1 MFSLTKIICL
11 SFFSFSYGI
20 AAIAQDTLSLL
31 PKTKRTDLLL
41 SIYKNDTLVFYKP
54 RFFNSMGHVPHNIY
68 KITLSPFKK
77 NNWIGFS
84 VVALSSALLIATD
97 EDLLHFVR
105 STSDKISLH
114 PETNYKILFK
124 VGDTKILKM
133 PKNINSALYQIGE
146 GGSSLLCAGG
156 LWVYGK
162 INKDLRA
169 LNTANDLAETF
180 VTMGLTTQVIKRLTG
195 RESPFVATTAG
206 GQWRPFPAIST
217 YQNHTPSYDAFPS
230 GHLATLMATVTV
242 ISSNYPEKKWIK
254 PVGYTIMGLSAW
266 AMMNTEVHWAGDYP
280 LAIAIGYVAG
290 KITTLRHKKVKQI
303 VSVY

>member
-1 MFSLTKIICL
+1 MFSLSKIICL
-11 SFFSFSYGI
+11 FFFSFSFVK
-20 AAIAQDTLSLL
+20 AATAQDALSPL
-31 PKTKRTDLLL
+31 PKTKKTDSLL

-54 RFFNSMGHVPHNIY
+54 RFFKSMGHVPNNIY
-68 KITLSPFKK
+68 KITISPFKK
-77 NNWIGFS
+77 NNWIAFS
-84 VVALSSALLIATD
+84 AVALSSAVLIAKD

-105 STSDKISLH
+105 KTSDKINLH

-124 VGDTKILKM
+124 VGDTKIIKM

-146 GGSSLLCAGG
+146 GGSSLLFAGG

-180 VTMGLTTQVIKRLTG
+180 VTMGLTTQLIKRLTG
-195 RESPFVATTAG
+195 RESPFVATTPG
-206 GQWRPFPAIST
+206 GRWRPFPAIST
-217 YQNHTPSYDAFPS
+217 YQKHTPSYDAFPS
-230 GHLATLMATVTV
+230 GHLATLMATVKV
-242 ISSNYPEKKWIK
+242 ISCNYPEKKWIK

-290 KITTLRHKKVKQI
+290 KITTLRHKKLKKI
-303 VSVY
+303 ASVY

>member
-1 MFSLTKIICL
+1 MFSLIKITCL
-11 SFFSFSYGI
+11 SFFIFSSGM
-20 AAIAQDTLSLL
+20 AAIAQDTSSIL
-31 PKTKRTDLLL
+31 PKTKKTDSLL
-41 SIYKNDTLVFYKP
+41 SIYKKDTLVFYRP
-54 RFFNSMGHVPHNIY
+54 RFFKSMGHVPGNMY
-68 KITLSPFKK
+68 KIALSPFKK
-77 NNWIGFS
+77 NNWIGIS
-84 VVALSSALLIATD
+84 AVAISSLLLIATD

-105 STSDKISLH
+105 RTSDKINLS

-124 VGDTKILKM
+124 VGDTKIIKI

-169 LNTANDLAETF
+169 LNTANDLTETF
-180 VTMGLTTQVIKRLTG
+180 VTMGVTTQVIKRLTG
-195 RESPFVATTAG
+195 RESPFVATAAG

-217 YQNHTPSYDAFPS
+217 YQKNTPSYDAFPS

-290 KITTLRHKKVKQI
+290 KITTLRHKKIKQPASI
-303 VSVY
+303 N